1 MGAMKIITGYRNEPH
16 VTSEQMRAIN
26 QAIFGIEPCYIA
38 KLDSEY
44 NLNAEIVN
52 ANTVKISAGLLMMH
66 GCAAYIAPGFH
77 ELLSIANGSQ
87 SMSRKDLIVA
97 RYTKD
102 ASTGVENVE
111 LAVITGTPATSNPT
125 RPSCADN
132 GGIDSGTT
140 LRECALYE
148 VNIEG
153 ITISSITPLV
163 NTLPPRAEMLTT
175 LSSLVTQVGTM
186 PKLYIWN
193 SQGELE
199 TGITGMKSKE
209 LFLFRGAGTLA
220 SDLDMG
226 TGTRECFGIGWRP
239 ASNTVFLLT
248 VCSASLYY
256 CVHRTDGTGTT
267 HRPVNLTADV

>member
-1 MGAMKIITGYRNEPH
+1 MGAMKIITGYRDEPH

-52 ANTVKISAGLLMMH
+52 ANTVRISAGLLMMH

-77 ELLSIANGSQ
+77 ESLSIANGSQ

-102 ASTGVENVE
+102 ASTGVENME

-132 GGIDSGTT
+132 GGIYSGTT

-148 VNIEG
+148 VSIEG

-163 NTLPPRAEMLTT
+163 KTLPPRAEMLTT

-186 PKLYIWN
+186 PKLYTWSN
-193 SQGELE
+193 QGELE
-199 TGITGMKSKE
+199 TEIAGMRSKE
-209 LFLFRGAGTLA
+209 LFLFK
-220 SDLDMG
+220 G
-226 TGTRECFGIGWRP
+226 TGTLSLDLGMGSSAHECFGIGWRP
-239 ASNTVFLLT
+239 TSNSVFLLT
-248 VCSASLYY
+248 VCYGGLYY
-256 CVHRTDGTGTT
+256 CVHRTDGTGST
-267 HRPVNLTADV
+267 HRPVNLNADV